1 MLLARRS
8 PRCLLT
14 RSPDPRN
21 LPSSQP
27 YLETQSES
35 LISAIQTLLASVRSG
50 SPATELREN
59 LSSVIVIGS
68 SIVGVS
74 KDSLPLRA
82 VGEGRRL
89 LRALAGN
96 CELLSELSE
105 GEEMGKDVRNQIAT
119 TTFELAKVRARPS
132 LPSAPL

>member
-1 MLLARRS
+1 M
-8 PRCLLT
+8 
-14 RSPDPRN
+14 D
-21 LPSSQP
+21 
-27 YLETQSES
+27 TQSES

-105 GEEMGKDVRNQIAT
+105 GEDMGKDVRNQIAS
-119 TTFELAKVRARPS
+119 TTFELAKVR
-132 LPSAPL
+132 L